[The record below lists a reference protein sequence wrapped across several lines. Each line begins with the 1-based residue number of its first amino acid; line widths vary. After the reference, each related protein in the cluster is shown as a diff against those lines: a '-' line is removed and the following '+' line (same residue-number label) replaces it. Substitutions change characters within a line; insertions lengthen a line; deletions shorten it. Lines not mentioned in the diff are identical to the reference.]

1 MTRVKYCSNIQPG
14 NINRN
19 KVRWSNILRLHCWLT
34 VVHSVIIRP
43 AREDNLS
50 SMHRL
55 ARWANWLF
63 ISRTWR
69 LSHIIRDHMR
79 KLLIDFRYWYT
90 THVLQQPVQESHFW
104 WTLVNICDKTFS
116 ILTTTL
122 HMRAPPISY
131 QDNSLESV

>member
-19 KVRWSNILRLHCWLT
+19 KETALLVGCGSLCNFKAYI
-34 VVHSVIIRP
+34 P

-79 KLLIDFRYWYT
+79 KLLIDFSYWYT